1 VADYITAATSE
12 QVKEGEILAVIVDE
26 TPIGLTRLNGRV
38 CAFHDICTHDDGPLA
53 EGALDG
59 GAVVCPRH
67 GARFNLLTGAPTFPA
82 PTGISIYETVE
93 ENGEVKVRL

>member
-1 VADYITAATSE
+1 MADYITAASSE
-12 QVKEGEILAVIVDE
+12 QVKEGEILTVIVDE
-26 TPIGLTRLNGRV
+26 TPIGLTRLNGQVR
-38 CAFHDICTHDDGPLA
+38 AFHDVCTHDDGPLA

-59 GAVVCPRH
+59 EAVVCPRH